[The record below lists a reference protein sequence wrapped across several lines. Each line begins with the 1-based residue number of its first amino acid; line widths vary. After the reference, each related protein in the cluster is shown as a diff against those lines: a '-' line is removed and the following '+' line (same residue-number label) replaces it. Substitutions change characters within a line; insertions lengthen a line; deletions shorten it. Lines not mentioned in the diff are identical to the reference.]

1 MKINNLANLAI
12 IDSTKLLV
20 VGDMD
25 SENQIHVTLL

>member
-1 MKINNLANLAI
+1 MKINNLAI

-25 SENQIHVTLL
+25 LENQIHVTLL